1 MKKKRTERRQ
11 KKQYCGEIAMH
22 AWNYTQN
29 SILSRVLLHTYEN
42 RNCMWTISWGTMNK
56 DIDFI
61 SDGTVGNFCSG
72 F

>member
-1 MKKKRTERRQ
+1 
-11 KKQYCGEIAMH
+11 MH